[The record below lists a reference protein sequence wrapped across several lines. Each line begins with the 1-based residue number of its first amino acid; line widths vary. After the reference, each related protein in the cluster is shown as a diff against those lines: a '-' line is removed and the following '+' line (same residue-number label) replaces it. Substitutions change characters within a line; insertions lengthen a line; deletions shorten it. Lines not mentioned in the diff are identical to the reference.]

1 MNLKKNDKVIIL
13 AGKDKGKTGEVRE
26 IIPSKNKVVVTGIN
40 MISKHTKPS
49 QNSKGGIIKKEAP
62 LDASNVAVVCPK
74 CGKHMTP
81 KNAKEGRVCRKCNAA
96 LVSAAG
102 K

>member
-1 MNLKKNDKVIIL
+1 MKLKKNDKVIVL
-13 AGKDKGKTGEVRE
+13 AGKDKGKTGEIRE

-49 QNSKGGIIKKEAP
+49 QNDKGGIKQMEAP
-62 LDASNVAVVCPK
+62 IHASNVAVVCTK

-81 KNAKEGRVCRKCNAA
+81 KTKENEQGIVTRICSKCGET
-96 LVSAAG
+96 L
-102 K
+102 

>member
-26 IIPSKNKVVVTGIN
+26 IIPSKNKVIVTGIN
-40 MISKHTKPS
+40 MISKNTKPS

-74 CGKHMTP
+74 CGKPTRIATKFYEDGKKDRMC
-81 KNAKEGRVCRKCNAA
+81 AKCKEIF
-96 LVSAAG
+96 
-102 K
+102 